1 MTKTYWFLGIILVVL
16 FGALVVDVPPL
27 ARFLGLQKQFKVR
40 QGLDLQ
46 GGIQL
51 TYKTDLS
58 KVPKGGEGDAA
69 SGVVAVIRRR
79 IDALGVAEPVIQKT
93 ADNSRVIVELPG
105 ITDVQKAIDLIG
117 ETAMLEFREGVP
129 GKSLEEKKK
138 TIKSDKYEDWGDIG
152 LTGAFLKKA
161 DVQLDQ
167 SGGKLTPEPTVA
179 IEFNSEGAK
188 IFSEATKRNLHKPLA
203 IFLDKQLISAPT
215 VRDQIKDG
223 SGIISGGFNLEE
235 ARKLAI
241 QLKAGA
247 LPIPVKLISQNDIGA
262 TLGKESVVSSVVA
275 GILGL
280 LLVMLFMIIY
290 YRMLGVVAAVA
301 LAIYAAVTLAIFIAI
316 PVTLTLAG
324 VAGFLLSIGMA
335 VDANILIFE
344 RTREE
349 IRAGRSLLAA
359 IDAGFYRAWSSIR
372 DSNIS
377 SLITALV
384 LYYFGSGLIRGFAVT
399 LAIGIIVSMFTAIT
413 VTHTFLRLIGNSE
426 WLTKKYALWGIKE
439 SK

>member
-129 GKSLEEKKK
+129 GKSLDADEK